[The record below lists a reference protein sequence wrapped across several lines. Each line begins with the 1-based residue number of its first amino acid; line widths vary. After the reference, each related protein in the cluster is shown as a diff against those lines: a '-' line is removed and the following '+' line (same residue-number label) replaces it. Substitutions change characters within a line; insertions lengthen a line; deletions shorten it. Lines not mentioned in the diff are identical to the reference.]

1 MPCSVFGIAQSA
13 IRIPQSAFRIPY
25 SVFRIP
31 LTTESGDRNNKNQP
45 DAQHLAYVTT
55 AYVAPGRTKIT

>member
-1 MPCSVFGIAQSA
+1 MPCSVFGIPCSVLRNPQSA
-13 IRIPQSAFRIPY
+13 IRIPCSA
-25 SVFRIP
+25 FRIP
-31 LTTESGDRNNKNQP
+31 LTTESGGRNNKNQP